1 MRITFI
7 SDTHTKH
14 RQLNLPG
21 GDLLVH
27 AGDLMNSGYLKHE
40 ITDFCK
46 WFEAQDYDRCLFI
59 AGNHDR
65 LFETLPE
72 EVAEIVNEY
81 GIHYLQDSQYL
92 YGDFPDELVKIY
104 GSPWQPEF
112 YNWAFNLPRCG
123 TELEKTWEAIPE
135 DTDILVTHGPP
146 QDHLDVSGPPWNTP
160 HLGCELLRVRVD
172 KIKPK
177 IHVFGHIHGSAGY
190 KFYDGTHFINASV
203 LNEGYSVV
211 NRPITVDWDPV
222 TNELQFV

>member
-123 TELEKTWEAIPE
+123 TELEKAWEAIPE

-211 NRPITVDWDPV
+211 NQPITVDWDPV